1 MSRPLILVLGT
12 AALAVASRGSLA
24 HPRSHGFPRFF
35 GFVALLGLV
44 LVNSRWWFSRPL
56 APRQLASWGLLA
68 SSAGL
73 AAHSFRLLGRVGQPG
88 ERTAT
93 DPALAFERTTVL
105 VSEGAYGV
113 VRHPLYSS
121 LLLFAG
127 GALLKRVS
135 WSSVSLALTAGTCFV
150 ATALA
155 EEPENLRAFGDEY
168 AAYRSRTHMVVPYL
182 L

>member
-1 MSRPLILVLGT
+1 MSRLLVFILGT
-12 AALAVASRGSLA
+12 TALAVVSRRSLA
-24 HPRSHGFPRFF
+24 QPRSHGFPRFF

-44 LVNSRWWFSRPL
+44 LVNSRWWFHRPL

-73 AAHSFRLLGRVGQPG
+73 AAHSFRLLGRARRPG
-88 ERTAT
+88 ERRSAEPT
-93 DPALAFERTTVL
+93 LAFERTTVL
-105 VSEGAYGV
+105 VSDGAYGV

-121 LLLFAG
+121 LLLLTG

-135 WSSVSLALTAGTCFV
+135 WSSVSLALVADACFV

-168 AAYRSRTHMVVPYL
+168 AAYQGRTHMLVPYL
-182 L
+182 F

>member
-1 MSRPLILVLGT
+1 
-12 AALAVASRGSLA
+12 
-24 HPRSHGFPRFF
+24 
-35 GFVALLGLV
+35 
-44 LVNSRWWFSRPL
+44 
-56 APRQLASWGLLA
+56 
-68 SSAGL
+68 
-73 AAHSFRLLGRVGQPG
+73 
-88 ERTAT
+88 
-93 DPALAFERTTVL
+93 VL

-135 WSSVSLALTAGTCFV
+135 WSSASLALAAGACFV